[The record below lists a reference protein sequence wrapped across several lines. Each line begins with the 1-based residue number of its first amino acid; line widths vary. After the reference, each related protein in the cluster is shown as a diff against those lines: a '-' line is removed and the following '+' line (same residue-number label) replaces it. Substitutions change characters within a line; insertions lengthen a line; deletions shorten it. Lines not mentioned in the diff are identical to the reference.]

1 MQVPAT
7 ITNETIV
14 NAPQKG
20 DFESAINL
28 LNVLGDAR
36 RELGQLTSEIETG
49 YLALVTEKRDTYAKI
64 QSTVSEAEAALEV
77 IARRNQGWFAD
88 KKSVTTPYGSV
99 KFKASSEIVV
109 PNEEASVVLV
119 RKAKRSELLRVTIE
133 LNREA
138 LQELPDEELAK
149 FGIVRRAKENLTVDT
164 EVIDLGKAVKAAD
177 KTTANAAKAAK
188 KAAKAA

>member
-7 ITNETIV
+7 IAHETLV

-20 DFESAINL
+20 DFEAAIAL
-28 LNVLGDAR
+28 LAVLGESR
-36 RELGQLTSEIETG
+36 RELAKLTAEIETG
-49 YLALVTEKRDTYAKI
+49 YLEIVTSRRDDYAKI
-64 QSTVSEAEAALEV
+64 QAKISEGEAALEV
-77 IARRNQGWFAD
+77 IARRNLGWVAD
-88 KKSVTTPYGSV
+88 KKSVTTPYGAV

-119 RKAKRSELLRVTIE
+119 RKAKRRELIRVTIE

-138 LQELPDEELAK
+138 LQELPDAELAK

-177 KTTANAAKAAK
+177 KTNANAAKVAK
-188 KAAKAA
+188 KAKAAA

>member
-1 MQVPAT
+1 MLPAT

-36 RELGQLTSEIETG
+36 RELAQLTSEIETG

-177 KTTANAAKAAK
+177 KTNANAAKAAK